1 MYHSGNQMIDPEVL
15 FEKAQLR
22 PGMHAADL
30 GCGKTGHVVFPGAAI
45 LGEMGVMYAVDIL
58 KEVLL
63 EIKKRAAIESLI
75 NVQTVW
81 SDLERVDGTK
91 IPARSLDVAFI
102 INMLFQAKNHLAV
115 LDGALRLLK
124 DKARLLVVDWR
135 NNNLPFAP
143 PAEKLINFDE
153 IKKWARS
160 KGLAVQEEFDMGGYH
175 HGVVL
180 YKQS

>member
-1 MYHSGNQMIDPEVL
+1 MYHSGNQMIDPAVL
-15 FEKAQLR
+15 FEKVQLR

-30 GCGKTGHVVFPGAAI
+30 GCGRTGHVVFPGAAI

-75 NVQTVW
+75 NVQPVW
-81 SDLERVDGTK
+81 SDLERIDGTR

-102 INMLFQAKNHLAV
+102 INMLFQAKNRLAV
-115 LDGALRLLK
+115 LDEALRLLK
-124 DKARLLVVDWR
+124 SKARLVVVDWR
-135 NNNLPFAP
+135 KNSLPFAP
-143 PAEKLINFDE
+143 PTDRLVNFDE
-153 IKKWARS
+153 IKNWARG

-180 YKQS
+180 YRQE

>member
-1 MYHSGNQMIDPEVL
+1 MYHSGNQMIDPAVL
-15 FEKAQLR
+15 FEKVQLR

-75 NVQTVW
+75 NVQTIW
-81 SDLERVDGTK
+81 ADLERAGGVK
-91 IPARSLDVAFI
+91 IPGRSLDVAFV
-102 INMLFQAKNHLAV
+102 INVLFQSKKCLSI
-115 LDGALRLLK
+115 LEEALRLLK
-124 DKARLLVVDWR
+124 NKARLVVVDWKK
-135 NNNLPFAP
+135 NSLPFAP
-143 PAEKLINFDE
+143 STDKLVNFDE
-153 IKKWARS
+153 IKKWARQ

-180 YKQS
+180 YRQE